1 MLSLDKHLL
10 TLIGQYLTYS
20 WGKNWEEKN
29 KIRQHLCSIKIYIFT
44 IYIIFKF
51 IYWISFIAKL
61 KPQLSWAI
69 AKLSSDFNSTSVWSW
84 ISIIFVLSTTH
95 PPPTHPPTH
104 PSGQVV
110 TSTQLQFEAELALF
124 LFYPPPTHPD
134 KKWLQLKLQLG
145 PCSAVA
151 LLAGS
156 YFSE

>member
-29 KIRQHLCSIKIYIFT
+29 KIRQHLCSIQIYIFT

-69 AKLSSDFNSTSVWSW
+69 AKLSSDFNSTS
-84 ISIIFVLSTTH
+84 
-95 PPPTHPPTH
+95 
-104 PSGQVV
+104 
-110 TSTQLQFEAELALF
+110 EAELALF
-124 LFYPPPTHPD
+124 SFYPPPTHPY
-134 KKWLQLKLQLG
+134 K
-145 PCSAVA
+145 
-151 LLAGS
+151 
-156 YFSE
+156 